1 MRSALV
7 LLAALL
13 LPGLAGAQSKE
24 QDIEVLLDAV
34 QLEERVEASNRAI
47 RGIFIRGMRQRA
59 SARGNP
65 RLQELIEE
73 EYDTTFSASRLIA
86 DVKPK
91 VTRLLDE
98 RLSQEEV
105 RELTALVRSPVF
117 ARYRDLNSQI
127 GKLILTAIQSSVKAG
142 MGDLMKR
149 VTDRAMAEGVKK

>member
-127 GKLILTAIQSSVKAG
+127 GKLILTSIQSSVKAG